1 MNGLYSV
8 ECNDDTEIQVNIF
21 RPENYQQI
29 TNYFDDTIS
38 KHWDLSDIKLIEG
51 LLFISMLPL
60 HKDNF
65 ERQLALYSVGIQRLN
80 EVIE

>member
-1 MNGLYSV
+1 VYK
-8 ECNDDTEIQVNIF
+8 
-21 RPENYQQI
+21 PKNYQNICEKLDSHIKTRWELNQ
-29 TNYFDDTIS
+29 
-38 KHWDLSDIKLIEG
+38 IKLIEG

-80 EVIE
+80 EVLDNFGKND